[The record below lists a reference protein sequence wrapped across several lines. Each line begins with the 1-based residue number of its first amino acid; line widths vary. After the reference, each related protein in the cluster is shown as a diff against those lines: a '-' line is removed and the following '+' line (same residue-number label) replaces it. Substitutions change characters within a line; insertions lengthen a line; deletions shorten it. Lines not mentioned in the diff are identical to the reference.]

1 MSCPQTLHDLS
12 GYEVK
17 AWKTHGIGLPC
28 VKVVGL
34 GVLHLTQTKP
44 TQFGGGRKTVRGQER
59 KKEERERK
67 KGRKEGS
74 KEGRKGEE
82 RKKKRRRSWYTLQQG
97 RFFSY

>member
-17 AWKTHGIGLPC
+17 AWETHGIGLPC

-44 TQFGGGRKTVRGQER
+44 TQFGGGRKTVSRQER
-59 KKEERERK
+59 K
-67 KGRKEGS
+67 
-74 KEGRKGEE
+74 EE
-82 RKKKRRRSWYTLQQG
+82 RKKIRNNGKRKEEKRVGIHSNKVGSFPTKDTFGLG
-97 RFFSY
+97 AIL

>member
-1 MSCPQTLHDLS
+1 MSCSQTLHDLS

-17 AWKTHGIGLPC
+17 AWETHGIGLPC

-44 TQFGGGRKTVRGQER
+44 TQFGGGRKTVRRKER
-59 KKEERERK
+59 KKRE
-67 KGRKEGS
+67 KE
-74 KEGRKGEE
+74 RKGE
-82 RKKKRRRSWYTLQQG
+82 KKEQREKKGRRSWYTLQQG

>member
-1 MSCPQTLHDLS
+1 MSCSQTLYDLS

-17 AWKTHGIGLPC
+17 AWETHGIGLLS

-34 GVLHLTQTKP
+34 SVLHLTQTKP
-44 TQFGGGRKTVRGQER
+44 TQFGGRRKTVHRQER
-59 KKEERERK
+59 KKEKRERK
-67 KGRKEGS
+67 KVTKEQR

-82 RKKKRRRSWYTLQQG
+82 RKKKGRRSWYSLQQG